1 MEIGIFPTIAGNDFF
16 FNFLGLSGTP
26 KSPEASIGYLG
37 LQYLCRLA
45 ASLQKKAP
53 HIQLLLGSPT

>member
-26 KSPEASIGYLG
+26 KSPGWSVQEMWHAL
-37 LQYLCRLA
+37 
-45 ASLQKKAP
+45 KAKYDKV
-53 HIQLLLGSPT
+53 G

>member
-26 KSPEASIGYLG
+26 KSPATF
-37 LQYLCRLA
+37 RRRVDR
-45 ASLQKKAP
+45 KKKDFP
-53 HIQLLLGSPT
+53 